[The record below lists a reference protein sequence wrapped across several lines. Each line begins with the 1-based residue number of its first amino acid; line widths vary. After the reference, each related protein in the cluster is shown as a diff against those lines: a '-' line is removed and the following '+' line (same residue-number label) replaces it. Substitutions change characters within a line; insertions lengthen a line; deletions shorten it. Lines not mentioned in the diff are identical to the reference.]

1 MVIPI
6 KELKE
11 VENLKKQ
18 KYIKARKN
26 LNSDLLELKQPYK
39 ESINTAMNFNKSLL
53 SSNDSDPTDIFNDTK
68 QGFKTIKPAVE
79 SMSGI
84 IHDPSNKM
92 LITDNL
98 SNSIDLTKHPSVPPM
113 TLEGERKLKKAN
125 KIKEDWVT
133 TYGSNLPKLDKFKIK
148 CDLDTKRRNDEPK
161 YPKDENPK

>member
-53 SSNDSDPTDIFNDTK
+53 SSNDSDPIDIFNDTK

-79 SMSGI
+79 R
-84 IHDPSNKM
+84 
-92 LITDNL
+92 DN
-98 SNSIDLTKHPSVPPM
+98 P
-113 TLEGERKLKKAN
+113 
-125 KIKEDWVT
+125 
-133 TYGSNLPKLDKFKIK
+133 
-148 CDLDTKRRNDEPK
+148 
-161 YPKDENPK
+161 